1 MAYCSPLEV
10 LREEVD
16 TLANVDAFGKAVP
29 TARFMGGR
37 EYAAICGVD
46 VVQTQP
52 SVGDLEAV
60 LESGALAVPSFAD
73 QGGPFRSHAGLCAD
87 DGLLPDDARSAR
99 RYHSR
104 RPPRIERR
112 VRISTRGASGTPTG
126 ISSSR

>member
-46 VVQTQP
+46 AVQTQP

-73 QGGPFRSHAGLCAD
+73 QGGPFRSQAGRIVGDAPDAPHHRAALAAMYCAT
-87 DGLLPDDARSAR
+87 A
-99 RYHSR
+99 
-104 RPPRIERR
+104 
-112 VRISTRGASGTPTG
+112 
-126 ISSSR
+126 